1 MLLIPTF
8 LLLISPINFTIYLQ
22 RHTKHSATIFFVIHS
37 FGKIFRVLIILGLSF
52 HDIDELLRF
61 L

>member
-22 RHTKHSATIFFVIHS
+22 KYTKHSATITL
-37 FGKIFRVLIILGLSF
+37 KK
-52 HDIDELLRF
+52 ENP
-61 L
+61 